1 MSTPAQI
8 WGTTTSVTLD
18 TSSPTDDHAD
28 TVLHSDHVA
37 HPNQR
42 SSRREGPGGLVLSA
56 LNSGVTMRAIP
67 EPQGPP
73 ILRMTS
79 SDPARK
85 VGRYEAIAVMASE
98 NLPVQLACRVLG
110 RRRVRLLRLAFPPTI
125 VAGAAPC
132 LAERADAGH
141 PYRLVRNIWC
151 ASGARRTAPGTRD
164 QSSATVRWRWS
175 LAAGL
180 AGPSC

>member
-85 VGRYEAIAVMASE
+85 VGPSMLSWGVIAYGGALSAV
-98 NLPVQLACRVLG
+98 LAVL
-110 RRRVRLLRLAFPPTI
+110 L
-125 VAGAAPC
+125 
-132 LAERADAGH
+132 
-141 PYRLVRNIWC
+141 
-151 ASGARRTAPGTRD
+151 
-164 QSSATVRWRWS
+164 
-175 LAAGL
+175 
-180 AGPSC
+180 